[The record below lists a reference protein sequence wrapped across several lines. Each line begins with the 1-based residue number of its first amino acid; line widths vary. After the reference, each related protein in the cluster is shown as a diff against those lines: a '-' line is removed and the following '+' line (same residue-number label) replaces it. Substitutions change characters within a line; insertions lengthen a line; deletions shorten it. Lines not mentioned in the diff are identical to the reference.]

1 MLTPTRHSRRRPA
14 VKKLLLATS
23 VLVVLGVVVA
33 ASQSR
38 VAQPA
43 AGTPGAFGGLE
54 PGEKNPW
61 TGLRPNAG
69 NGQFQFAVVSD
80 RTGGHREKVF
90 SKAVH
95 QINLLQPEF
104 IMSVGDLIEGYSTK
118 EDVVAAEW
126 DQFDT
131 YVKKFEAPFF
141 YVPGNHDLTNPMQV
155 KMWGER
161 YGKRYYHFTYEKC
174 LFLCLNSE
182 NPPDM
187 GTIDPEQQEWAK
199 KTLEANRDVR
209 WTFVFLHK
217 PIWAAKDLE
226 KNGFGA
232 VEAALAGRKYTVFCG
247 HVHRYQKFVR
257 NGNNY
262 YQLATTG
269 GGSKLRGVEYGEFD
283 HVAWV
288 TMKADA
294 PLIANVMLDGILP
307 ENLKLPE
314 TVEPG
319 TKRKMVPTHP
329 AKAKVMLDG
338 QPLVG
343 ATVSL
348 QKLNKDTEKWSGVAD
363 GLTDATGTVPFST
376 YGRFDGAPVGE
387 FTVTVV
393 KTGRGYYD
401 GEIPEKSN
409 IPAVYATP
417 ATSPLR
423 FQVKEGVNEFTLE
436 LRSR

>member
-1 MLTPTRHSRRRPA
+1 M
-14 VKKLLLATS
+14 KKLLLAAS

-33 ASQSR
+33 ASQTTR
-38 VAQPA
+38 VAQLT
-43 AGTPGAFGGLE
+43 GGGGGGAFGGLE
-54 PGEKNPW
+54 TGEKNPW
-61 TGLRPNAG
+61 TGLRPNVG

-80 RTGGHREKVF
+80 RTGGHRAQVF

-104 IMSVGDLIEGYSTK
+104 ILSVGDLIEGYSTK

-126 DQFDT
+126 DQFDGF
-131 YVKKFEAPFF
+131 VKKFQAPFF
-141 YVPGNHDLTNPMQV
+141 YVPGNHDLTNPMQA

-182 NPPDM
+182 TPPDEM
-187 GTIDPEQQEWAK
+187 GTIDPAQREWVKA
-199 KTLEANRDVR
+199 TLDANKDVR

-217 PIWAAKDLE
+217 PIWVAKDLV
-226 KNGFGA
+226 KNGWGA
-232 VEAALAGRKYTVFCG
+232 VESALAGRKYTVFCG

-269 GGSKLRGVEYGEFD
+269 GGSKLRGPEYGEFD

-307 ENLKLPE
+307 ENLKLPDVE
-314 TVEPG
+314 EPG
-319 TKRKMVPTHP
+319 SKRKMVPTHP
-329 AKAKVMLDG
+329 TRVKVVLDG
-338 QPLVG
+338 APLAG
-343 ATVSL
+343 ATVAL
-348 QKLNKDTEKWSGVAD
+348 HRLGKDKDDKEKYFYTAD
-363 GLTDATGTVPFST
+363 GLTDAAGVAPLST
-376 YGRFDGAPVGE
+376 YTRFDGAPVGE
-387 FTVTVV
+387 FTATVV

-409 IPAVYATP
+409 IPARYATP
-417 ATSPLR
+417 ATSGLR
-423 FQVKEGVNEFTLE
+423 VEVKEGPNEFTLE